1 MPDRTGARRRLGSIR
16 LSLIMLALV
25 PSVTLAAMW
34 GVTTTQLFSEGLRL
48 RSQTEL
54 SRSTGAMGTEATL
67 ALQGERAVSA
77 AWLAKVP
84 GSRAA
89 LDEKR
94 AATDA
99 AVAKLVR
106 RSAEIQQAPARI
118 ADQLYSVLG
127 SVGSLEYYRDQ
138 VDHPTDITAQQA
150 LDQYTSIID
159 DQIHAFQQLSQ
170 VDDGDLTSQAGPLV
184 AIEHAA
190 ELTSQEDVALTLA
203 WSSGHLDEK
212 AWEQFVQLVN
222 TRRWLV
228 EDQIL
233 PALSGTAKTQTERI
247 LASADWRA
255 LMAVEDQVL
264 AARPAAGTGQVALPD
279 LRKRWTPA
287 MDKVSVRYTALI
299 RQQTSG
305 LLTRSADKA
314 HEQLL
319 TAASLSAGGLIALL
333 LCLFMSWRITRSLS
347 RRLRG
352 LREATLSL
360 AQERLPDVVARLDR
374 GEKVDVDRAAPE
386 LDYGSDE
393 LGQVAKAFNAAQRTA
408 VVTAVEL
415 ADTRRGFQKVILG
428 IARQSQNLVNLQL
441 SRLDTLEREHQDP
454 DVLSGLYELDSTA
467 SQLRRYEENL
477 VIISGGQPRRSWTE
491 PVALIDIL
499 RSAVG
504 EVAQYQRVEVHTEE
518 EVCLAPPA
526 VADVIHLLAELIE
539 NATLYSPAPSPVS
552 VRAGLVAKG
561 LAVEVEDRGLGMS
574 EDEYASFNAHLAEA
588 PKFDVVA
595 LADDLRLGMFVI
607 ARLANRHGVQ
617 VTLRSSPY
625 GGTTAIVLLP
635 HEIVVREED
644 EAENLVG
651 AVAGVGAMTGPGRV
665 ESSPNGDRSTDAGN
679 ARPLARMELGADAG
693 VPASTA
699 RATGSAEAG
708 DRAGAS
714 GSAEAGGPTD
724 ASATASTGNQ
734 IGVSGPAEA
743 GDRAG
748 ASRSAD
754 AGGPTGAST
763 TAGPGDP
770 TGASTT
776 AGLGDPTGVSGAA
789 DAGGSAR
796 TTGSADAGDPARL
809 PGSADAGDPTGA
821 STTAGPGDPTGVSR
835 AADAGGSA
843 RTTKSADTGDPAR
856 PPGSANAGDPTGA
869 STTAGPGDPTGASTT
884 ADPGD
889 PTGVSRAADAGG
901 SAASAAQGAAAPAM
915 SASRPVGA
923 ARPDGLAPLPRRVPQ
938 TSLAAELREDAP
950 AVGEQDDADE
960 FTADHAASSL
970 AGFQRGTLR
979 ARDEDDV
986 LDTSE
991 NATTATS
998 TGTDPLGT
1006 PEGGLPGT
1014 PATSAPAGETPLGT
1028 PEETAPTDRNGLP
1041 SAPGNPDAA
1050 KDTPAVEPLRGSPE
1064 ETAPADQHP
1073 PGAPKT
1079 PNTTQHTPAD
1089 DPPPGPLDETAPA
1102 HHHPPGTPK
1111 TPNTTQH
1118 TPADDPPPGAP
1129 EETAPADPEQPT
1141 GAAAE
1146 PVPAEAAPPG
1156 TPHDAAVAA
1165 RSPRID
1171 RS

>member
-67 ALQGERAVSA
+67 ALQGERALSA

-106 RSAEIQQAPARI
+106 QSDEIQQAPARI

-190 ELTSQEDVALTLA
+190 ELTSQEDVTLTLA
-203 WSSGHLDEK
+203 WSSGQLDEK

-228 EDQIL
+228 EDQIV
-233 PALSGTAKTQTERI
+233 PALSGTAKTQTEQI
-247 LASADWRA
+247 LASPDWRT
-255 LMAVEDQVL
+255 LTAVEDQVL
-264 AARPAAGTGQVALPD
+264 AARPAAGTGRVALPD
-279 LRKRWTPA
+279 VRKRWTPA

-305 LLTRSADKA
+305 LLSRSADKA
-314 HEQLL
+314 HEQVL

-333 LCLFMSWRITRSLS
+333 LCLVMSWRITRSLS

-386 LDYGSDE
+386 LDYGPDE

-408 VVTAVEL
+408 VMTAVEL

-504 EVAQYQRVEVHTEE
+504 EVAEYQRVEVHTEE

-574 EDEYASFNAHLAEA
+574 EDEYASFNAHLAQA

-644 EAENLVG
+644 APQDLVG
-651 AVAGVGAMTGPGRV
+651 AVAPAASGRSAGVGATPGPGRV
-665 ESSPNGDRSTDAGN
+665 ESTSDGDRSADSGSTS
-679 ARPLARMELGADAG
+679 PLARTALGADARG
-693 VPASTA
+693 PASTA
-699 RATGSAEAG
+699 RATGSAEA
-708 DRAGAS
+708 A
-714 GSAEAGGPTD
+714 
-724 ASATASTGNQ
+724 
-734 IGVSGPAEA
+734 
-743 GDRAG
+743 
-748 ASRSAD
+748 
-754 AGGPTGAST
+754 
-763 TAGPGDP
+763 DP
-770 TGASTT
+770 TGASAT
-776 AGLGDPTGVSGAA
+776 ADSGHPTGVPGAT
-789 DAGGSAR
+789 D
-796 TTGSADAGDPARL
+796 
-809 PGSADAGDPTGA
+809 
-821 STTAGPGDPTGVSR
+821 
-835 AADAGGSA
+835 
-843 RTTKSADTGDPAR
+843 
-856 PPGSANAGDPTGA
+856 
-869 STTAGPGDPTGASTT
+869 
-884 ADPGD
+884 
-889 PTGVSRAADAGG
+889 
-901 SAASAAQGAAAPAM
+901 
-915 SASRPVGA
+915 A
-923 ARPDGLAPLPRRVPQ
+923 ARPDGLTPLPRRVPQ
-938 TSLAAELREDAP
+938 TSLAVELREDAP
-950 AVGEQDDADE
+950 AVGEEEDAAE

-970 AGFQRGTLR
+970 AGFQLGTLR
-979 ARDEDDV
+979 ARDEEDL
-986 LDTSE
+986 LDTPE
-991 NATTATS
+991 NATPAAGTE
-998 TGTDPLGT
+998 TDPLGT
-1006 PEGGLPGT
+1006 PEDGLPDA
-1014 PATSAPAGETPLGT
+1014 PANSALAGETPPGTLGDT
-1028 PEETAPTDRNGLP
+1028 PSADRNSP
-1041 SAPGNPDAA
+1041 PRAPGNPDAA
-1050 KDTPAVEPLRGSPE
+1050 KDTPAVEPLRGTPE
-1064 ETAPADQHP
+1064 ETAPAD
-1073 PGAPKT
+1073 
-1079 PNTTQHTPAD
+1079 D
-1089 DPPPGPLDETAPA
+1089 
-1102 HHHPPGTPK
+1102 HPPGTPEK
-1111 TPNTTQH
+1111 E
-1118 TPADDPPPGAP
+1118 A
-1129 EETAPADPEQPT
+1129 APADREEPA
-1141 GAAAE
+1141 GAAAQ
-1146 PVPAEAAPPG
+1146 PDPAEAAPPG
-1156 TPHDAAVAA
+1156 APQDAAVTA